1 MTCYFVQ
8 ILEVLLQYSF
18 TNQARK
24 HETQILFQNEKKSK
38 HFLNIFE
45 QQLV

>member
-18 TNQARK
+18 TNQAQK